1 MDSTFDMCHK
11 VCSVCK
17 RTTCHKQEFRECPT
31 LMYIISVQMEIACI
45 CPQEDGICDRPCWI

>member
-45 CPQEDGICDRPCWI
+45 CPQEDGICDRPC